1 MAAWKL
7 LGLLG
12 AGCTSRPGGAIF
24 VPATP
29 SSGRTASSSLQP
41 PSAAIC
47 FAGGF
52 RSFLRNVDLHKA
64 RVVDPW
70 PSADVF
76 MFLDMRDT
84 FTHVDDAALRTS
96 RRSHDA
102 ELDAVRRKLGPP
114 RTRRVAVRTY
124 TQDEARSHQQGIQ
137 CHSEPEIAHQ
147 MWSIRECFG
156 MAFEHESRRNATY
169 TWFVRARP
177 DAPPA
182 LPIPFADAIQ
192 RYSAPEDKIA
202 WRRYKGTTS
211 DMLAVMTRAAA
222 IPLWRLHESFF
233 IDVRSGR
240 CGLGTVD
247 PQGSEGGWDKVN
259 RLCSPAFEGHV
270 PFPRQSAECLMY
282 LSWVSDNVTVVF
294 DDRFRGNLVRPWAKL
309 IWPGA

>member
-1 MAAWKL
+1 
-7 LGLLG
+7 
-12 AGCTSRPGGAIF
+12 
-24 VPATP
+24 
-29 SSGRTASSSLQP
+29 
-41 PSAAIC
+41 
-47 FAGGF
+47 
-52 RSFLRNVDLHKA
+52 VDQHKA
-64 RVVDPW
+64 RLVDPW
-70 PSADVF
+70 PAADVF
-76 MFLDMRDT
+76 MFVDMRDT
-84 FTHVDDAALRTS
+84 FTHRKGADVD
-96 RRSHDA
+96 HDA
-102 ELDAVRRKLGPP
+102 ELDAVRQKLMP
-114 RTRRVAVRTY
+114 VAVRTY
-124 TQDEARSHQQGIQ
+124 TQEEARSHQQGIQ

-156 MAFEHESRRNATY
+156 MAFDYESRRNSTY

-182 LPIPFADAIQ
+182 LPLPFVDAIQ

-222 IPLWRLHESFF
+222 IPLWRLHDSFF

-247 PQGSEGGWDKVN
+247 PDGSEGGWKKVN

-294 DDRFRGNLVRPWAKL
+294 DNRFRGRLVRPWAKL
-309 IWPGA
+309 IRPWAW